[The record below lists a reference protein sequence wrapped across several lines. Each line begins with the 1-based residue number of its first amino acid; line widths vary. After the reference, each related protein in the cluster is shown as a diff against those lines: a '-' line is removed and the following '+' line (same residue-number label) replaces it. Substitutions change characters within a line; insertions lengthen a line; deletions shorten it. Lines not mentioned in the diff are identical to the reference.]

1 MALFILTIG
10 CTVQRVN
17 WSNVK
22 GEMDHENQISSS
34 SMNKEKHKEQS
45 NHIFGHILNQAQTV
59 FVNLY
64 NLQFLSLTVAQ
75 TEAQNNK
82 LITIRVL
89 AGVPLP

>member
-1 MALFILTIG
+1 MFKRKLSYVQWMALFILTIG

-45 NHIFGHILNQAQTV
+45 NHIFGHILNQADV
-59 FVNLY
+59 LWVI
-64 NLQFLSLTVAQ
+64 LQVINDSYTCLFY
-75 TEAQNNK
+75 K
-82 LITIRVL
+82 FIK
-89 AGVPLP
+89 P